1 MRPSSYE
8 HFATMT
14 QKPTILIV
22 DDDPLV
28 RAMLADYLDN
38 NYNVLTAG
46 DGVDAAYLY
55 ESNLE
60 HVAAIVTDLEMPR
73 LGGQSLAEWVHH
85 IRPYLPVII
94 MSGSFEKDALHDLPS
109 RPMTSFLGKPFE
121 VTQLQEMLQL
131 VLGPSGQPA

>member
-1 MRPSSYE
+1 
-8 HFATMT
+8 MT

-22 DDDPLV
+22 DDDPLI
-28 RAMLADYLDN
+28 RAMLADYLN
-38 NYNVLTAG
+38 HNYNVLLAG

-73 LGGQSLAEWVHH
+73 LGGQSLADWVHH

-94 MSGSFEKDALHDLPS
+94 MSGSFQKEALQDLPS
-109 RPMTSFLGKPFE
+109 RPMTSFMGKPFE
-121 VTQLQEMLQL
+121 AAQLHEMLQL
-131 VLGPSGQPA
+131 VLEPSGQPA